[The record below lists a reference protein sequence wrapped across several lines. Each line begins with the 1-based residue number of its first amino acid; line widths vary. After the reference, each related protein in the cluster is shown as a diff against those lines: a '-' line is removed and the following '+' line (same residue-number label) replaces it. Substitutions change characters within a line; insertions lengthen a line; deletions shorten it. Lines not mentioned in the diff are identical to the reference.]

1 MIYLDYAA
9 TTPVKQEA
17 ISELL
22 KFLTH
27 FGEFGNSSSQHRL
40 GYQAK
45 NAIQTATNKLAEI
58 LSCLP
63 KEIIFTSGATES
75 NNLAIKGVAYG
86 FQKIGKHIITSA
98 TEHKSVLDTCKFL
111 ASQGFEITY
120 LKPKTD
126 GLISLDD
133 IKNAMTES
141 TILVSIMHVNNETG
155 VIQNIQ
161 EIAQLCNEN
170 NVIFHVDAA
179 QSMGKIALNLQ
190 EMPID
195 LLSFSGHKF
204 YAPKGIGGLFIR
216 NHLKKQL
223 APLFHGGGQQFG
235 LRSGTLPTHQI
246 MAMAKALELQH
257 LEMQTQWQHLL
268 ELKRAFLQELSP
280 LDGVIY
286 NSDLQNGVPYI
297 LNLSFENVTAD
308 SLLIALQ
315 NDVAIASGSACNSGA
330 MEASHVLR
338 AMGIEGNR
346 LYGAV
351 RISFGYDLSID
362 TVTQAAQ
369 KICFEVS
376 RLRQLALQ

>member
-9 TTPVKQEA
+9 TTPVRPEVV
-17 ISELL
+17 SELL
-22 KFLTH
+22 NFLTH
-27 FGEFGNSSSQHRL
+27 DGTFGNSSSQHHS

-45 NAIQTATNKLAEI
+45 NTIQTAINKLAEI
-58 LSCLP
+58 LSCST

-75 NNLAIKGVAYG
+75 NNLAIKGIAYRLK
-86 FQKIGKHIITSA
+86 KIGKHIITSA

-120 LKPKTD
+120 LKPNAN

-133 IKNAMTES
+133 IKNAITES

-170 NVIFHVDAA
+170 NVLFHVDAA
-179 QSMGKIALNLQ
+179 QSVGKIVLNLQ

-216 NHLKKQL
+216 NHLKKHL

-246 MAMAKALELQH
+246 MAMVKAIELQH
-257 LEMQTQWQHLL
+257 HELSKQWQHLIL
-268 ELKRAFLQELSP
+268 IRQCFLQ
-280 LDGVIY
+280 
-286 NSDLQNGVPYI
+286 
-297 LNLSFENVTAD
+297 
-308 SLLIALQ
+308 
-315 NDVAIASGSACNSGA
+315 
-330 MEASHVLR
+330 
-338 AMGIEGNR
+338 
-346 LYGAV
+346 
-351 RISFGYDLSID
+351 
-362 TVTQAAQ
+362 
-369 KICFEVS
+369 
-376 RLRQLALQ
+376 